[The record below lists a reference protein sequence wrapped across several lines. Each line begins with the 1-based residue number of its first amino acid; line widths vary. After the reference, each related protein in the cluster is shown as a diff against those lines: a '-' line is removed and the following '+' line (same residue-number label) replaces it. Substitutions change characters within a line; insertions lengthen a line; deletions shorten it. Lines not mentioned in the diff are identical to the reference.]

1 VQPVAEYIVDN
12 GLDADGAREL
22 VKAVKDHERRPEGR
36 EVRIKAHVMSHISAS
51 RQADKPPSPL
61 VDDQRR
67 LHWH

>member
-36 EVRIKAHVMSHISAS
+36 EVRLMAHVISHLMAL
-51 RQADKPPSPL
+51 RRADKPLLPL
-61 VDDQRR
+61 WMIRGG
-67 LHWH
+67 WH